1 MNLNHFLIFSFFP
14 LALIFAHEEHL
25 LTYTLE
31 DLTIT
36 SSPLGLGISEI
47 TQSSTVLENH
57 ELNDLRSDTIAN
69 SISLLPGISQ
79 TYYGPNANRPI
90 IRGMGGY
97 RVNVLE
103 NGLSAF
109 DLSASSND
117 HAVTINP
124 LLVDRIEILRG
135 SSALIHGSNSI
146 GGIVNVFD
154 NSIPNPSSGDSLNNE
169 LRIKTSNVD
178 NGRNVSGILYHQVG
192 DFLFQVNASSINTKD
207 YKTPRFERQGHDHHH
222 HTEYANAINHQYGNT
237 NEPAQMTGAESVPNA
252 DGEFLAPE
260 ENDEEELVE
269 KVENTHSDINTF
281 GVGGSYQHNNG
292 FIGISYSDYSSE
304 YGVPNHEDSIVS
316 IELEKVSLQ
325 SVYNFHSGYFDS
337 IDFRLNHGDYTHSE
351 GANHE
356 ESEVDLY
363 EYNEAGTGFSIHE
376 EEHEHEDEGEHHHA
390 RFLYEGIDSKL
401 ILSKEEADYSTA
413 LSISY
418 TDFDMKIDGEG
429 SYLAAIDHLAS
440 ENEEN
445 EEYVEDTEGVDGII
459 EESSNYRIA
468 NDATKRIGIG
478 FMHKKKL
485 SDSLSIN
492 GGIRFED
499 SERNYDAFTRA
510 EHAEDAENANFS
522 REDSTTNASI
532 GFVSKQSEFVTF
544 SGNLHYSER
553 IPETSEL
560 YSSGAHHAT
569 ESFEIGNPNLNNEES
584 LGVEFSLSNYQGAF
598 NQKLSFYYND
608 YDNFIFQSDTGF
620 KTGTDKWR
628 LATEHD
634 VEHASEAVP
643 PVTLEE
649 GLDFVKAE
657 FEELS
662 IREYRGV
669 EAEVYGLEYEFDYII
684 DSKRYITG
692 FADTITGNNK
702 TEGISLPRIPP
713 YRIGLSYHQNTGN
726 YSFCLNAVHHGK
738 QDNLGNGEETTDS
751 YTFLN
756 ARLGYT
762 HKGSELYFK
771 VNNLTDTL
779 AFVHTSLLKESA
791 PLPGRSIEIGYNLKF

>member
-1 MNLNHFLIFSFFP
+1 MNLKYFLTFSFFP

-25 LTYTLE
+25 PTYTID

-36 SSPLGLGISEI
+36 SSPLGLGVSEI

-79 TYYGPNANRPI
+79 SYYGPNANRPI
-90 IRGMGGY
+90 IRGMDGY
-97 RVNVLE
+97 RINVLE

-154 NSIPNPSSGDSLNNE
+154 NSIPNPSSDRYYDNE

-178 NGRNVSGILYHQVG
+178 DGRNIAGIIYHQIG

-207 YKTPRFERQGHDHHH
+207 YKTPRFELHGHDHHH
-222 HTEYANAINHQYGNT
+222 HTQYANAINHQYGNT
-237 NEPAQMTGAESVPNA
+237 DEPAQVTGAEYDPNA

-260 ENDEEELVE
+260 EHDEEEFVE

-281 GVGGSYQHNNG
+281 GVGASYQHDNG
-292 FIGISYSDYSSE
+292 YIGISYSDYTSE
-304 YGVPNHEDSIVS
+304 YGVPNHENSVVS
-316 IELEKVSLQ
+316 IELEKISLQ
-325 SVYNFHSGYFDS
+325 SVYNFDSGYFDS
-337 IDFRLNHGDYTHSE
+337 IDFQLTNGEYTHSE
-351 GANHE
+351 EASHE

-363 EYNEAGTGFSIHE
+363 ELNDAGTEFSIHE
-376 EEHEHEDEGEHHHA
+376 DDHEHEEEDHHA
-390 RFLYEGIDSKL
+390 RFLYEGIDSKI
-401 ILSKEEADYSTA
+401 ILSKEDTTYSTA

-418 TDFDMKIDGEG
+418 TDFDMKIDGEE
-429 SYLAAIDHLAS
+429 SYLAAMDHLAS

-445 EEYVEDTEGVDGII
+445 EEYVENTDGVDEII
-459 EESSNYRIA
+459 EESSNLRIA

-499 SERNYDAFTRA
+499 SERNYDALTRA

-532 GFVSKQSEFVTF
+532 GFVAKQSEFVTF

-569 ESFEIGNPNLNNEES
+569 ESFEIGNPNLKNEES
-584 LGVEFSLSNYQGAF
+584 VGVEFAVSNNQGAF

-608 YDNFIFQSDTGF
+608 YNNFIFQSDTGF
-620 KTGTDKWR
+620 KTGSDKWR
-628 LATEHD
+628 LVNEHD
-634 VEHASEAVP
+634 VEHASEAIP
-643 PVTLEE
+643 PVTLEA

-669 EAEVYGLEYEFDYII
+669 EAEVYGFEYEFDYKL
-684 DSKRYITG
+684 DSKRYLTG

-702 TEGISLPRIPP
+702 TEDISLPRIPP
-713 YRIGLSYHQNTGN
+713 YRIGLSYHQNAGN

-751 YTFLN
+751 YTFVN
-756 ARLGYT
+756 ARLGYN
-762 HKGSELYFK
+762 HKGSELYLK
-771 VNNLTDTL
+771 INNLTDTL
-779 AFVHTSLLKESA
+779 AYVHTSLLKESA
-791 PLPGRSIEIGYNLKF
+791 PLPGRSFEIGYNLKF